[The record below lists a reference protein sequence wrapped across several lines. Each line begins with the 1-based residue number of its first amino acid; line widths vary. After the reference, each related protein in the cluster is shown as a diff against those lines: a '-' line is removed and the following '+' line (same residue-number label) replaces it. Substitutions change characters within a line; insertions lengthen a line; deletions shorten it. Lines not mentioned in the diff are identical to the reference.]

1 MILAKKSINIIVTIV
16 IVATLCLIVFS
27 VTYAWFLTSKE
38 SSDVNNAA
46 SGGNLDIVYQN
57 GQDITGILRPSKTNA
72 DALSTTATI
81 RKSDSS
87 VDALATINLNIET
100 ISPELAISAFKW
112 EVYKDSDSAPVSS
125 GTFSGATDDSQINL
139 VKDYLVTTTNT
150 TFTIKLWLNGDESSG
165 SVANKSISAYIDAS
179 AINAPAVVG

>member
-57 GQDITGILRPSKTNA
+57 GQDITGILRPSKTN
-72 DALSTTATI
+72 
-81 RKSDSS
+81 
-87 VDALATINLNIET
+87 E
-100 ISPELAISAFKW
+100 
-112 EVYKDSDSAPVSS
+112 Y
-125 GTFSGATDDSQINL
+125 
-139 VKDYLVTTTNT
+139 
-150 TFTIKLWLNGDESSG
+150 
-165 SVANKSISAYIDAS
+165 
-179 AINAPAVVG
+179 